1 MTVPVHA
8 QSRYNNIPPG
18 LYQKANTAKS
28 VDYMSQDEKD
38 VVLYMNLARI
48 NGKWF
53 VKNIIEKHSDFT
65 QNEQKS
71 YVKSLISDLKKTKKL
86 TPLSPL
92 EGLTKAA
99 RYHAKDM
106 GRTGKTSHRSSDGTD
121 SFKRIRRFNNGNY
134 QGENCQYGYN
144 DPLLIVLDLLID
156 DGVPSL
162 GHRRNILN
170 PGFKYTGVAIEPHK
184 KYEFNCVQD
193 FSDSDK

>member
-1 MTVPVHA
+1 MKIKNQQIFYFILLIWMTVPVHA

-86 TPLSPL
+86 TPLSPF
-92 EGLTKAA
+92 GGSDQSGPISCKGYGTNRKN
-99 RYHAKDM
+99 
-106 GRTGKTSHRSSDGTD
+106 RSP
-121 SFKRIRRFNNGNY
+121 FK
-134 QGENCQYGYN
+134 
-144 DPLLIVLDLLID
+144 
-156 DGVPSL
+156 
-162 GHRRNILN
+162 
-170 PGFKYTGVAIEPHK
+170 
-184 KYEFNCVQD
+184 
-193 FSDSDK
+193 